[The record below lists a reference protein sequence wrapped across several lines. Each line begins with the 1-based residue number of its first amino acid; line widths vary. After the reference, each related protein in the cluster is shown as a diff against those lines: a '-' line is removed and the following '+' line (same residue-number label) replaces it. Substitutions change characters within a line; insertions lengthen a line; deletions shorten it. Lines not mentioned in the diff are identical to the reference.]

1 MRTAD
6 HLSIILFWH
15 WNCFIQQSSYPSIN
29 TTVKTVSHKFQEIS
43 SFNYR
48 SHEFDKSS
56 LLVNLC
62 DNVPISSR
70 SGTLVPWVYKTLRA
84 SEKGWNER
92 FAETIETVTGLLVV
106 GQPAGDSVKI
116 SWTSHQR
123 IPLCVPAWI
132 ELINFFE
139 TVFLWQL
146 DIPEIHRL
154 IFKTSRGKIS

>member
-1 MRTAD
+1 MN
-6 HLSIILFWH
+6 SGPFVYNFIL
-15 WNCFIQQSSYPSIN
+15 ILKLLY
-29 TTVKTVSHKFQEIS
+29 TTIFLPFYKYYDENSHKFQEIS

-48 SHEFDKSS
+48 CHEFDKSS
-56 LLVNLC
+56 LLVNLR

-70 SGTLVPWVYKTLRA
+70 SGMLVPWVYKTLRA

-116 SWTSHQR
+116 SRTSHQR
-123 IPLCVPAWI
+123 IPLCVPGWI

-154 IFKTSRGKIS
+154 IFKTSRGKIR